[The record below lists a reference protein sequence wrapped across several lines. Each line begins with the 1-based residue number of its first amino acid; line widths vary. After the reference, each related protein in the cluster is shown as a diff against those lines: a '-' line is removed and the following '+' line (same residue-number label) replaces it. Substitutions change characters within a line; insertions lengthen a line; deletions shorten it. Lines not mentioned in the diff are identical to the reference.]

1 MGKDLKGKEIGTGIN
16 QRKDGR
22 YGARYIDRFGKRK
35 QLYANSL
42 KEIKN
47 KLAIAQADNIK
58 QANIVDENI
67 TLNQWYDKWMR
78 VYKIPIIRENTK
90 RHYDYVFTK
99 LISPYIGNKKLSKIT
114 KLQVK
119 DLINKIND
127 KGYQWE
133 SQNKVRVLLID
144 MFNRA
149 LEDNFVIRNP
159 AKGVRLA
166 KNKPEHCVKALT
178 KDEQQAF
185 FDCSMGTF
193 YHNLFVVAITT
204 GMRPGELFALTEDD
218 IDFDKNEIHITKT
231 LVYQKFDGDEKK
243 EFHVDPPK
251 TRTSERT
258 IPINSICKS
267 ALIDQIRQKKII
279 YFKAA
284 KETELQDCLFTTKYN
299 TPLNSVLYSE
309 AIKRIVDE
317 INLTRDSLEQMP
329 RFSGHTFRHTF
340 ATRCFEAGISPK
352 TVQTYL
358 GHATLQMTMDLYTS
372 VLEEKKQ
379 DDMKLFEQ
387 SLTLNSNNYFH
398 DNSKTSKFVV

>member
-1 MGKDLKGKEIGTGIN
+1 M
-16 QRKDGR
+16 
-22 YGARYIDRFGKRK
+22 
-35 QLYANSL
+35 
-42 KEIKN
+42 
-47 KLAIAQADNIK
+47 
-58 QANIVDENI
+58 
-67 TLNQWYDKWMR
+67 
-78 VYKIPIIRENTK
+78 
-90 RHYDYVFTK
+90 
-99 LISPYIGNKKLSKIT
+99 
-114 KLQVK
+114 
-119 DLINKIND
+119 
-127 KGYQWE
+127 
-133 SQNKVRVLLID
+133 
-144 MFNRA
+144 
-149 LEDNFVIRNP
+149 
-159 AKGVRLA
+159 
-166 KNKPEHCVKALT
+166 
-178 KDEQQAF
+178 
-185 FDCSMGTF
+185 
-193 YHNLFVVAITT
+193 
-204 GMRPGELFALTEDD
+204 
-218 IDFDKNEIHITKT
+218 
-231 LVYQKFDGDEKK
+231 YQKFDGDEKK

-309 AIKRIVDE
+309 TIKRIVDE
-317 INLTRDSLEQMP
+317 INLTRDPLEQMP